1 MRSTWRSAAAA
12 LSMAVATSAAFADVT
27 IESPWIR
34 GVVAGQS
41 ATGAF
46 MRIRST
52 EAIELVRVASP
63 AASEAS
69 VHRTA
74 MVDGMMTMAPV
85 DALAVPAGGSVALEP
100 GGYHVM
106 LVGLRTPLRPGAK
119 VPLTFTFRG
128 ADRRERSVTVQA
140 EVRDL
145 TGAPSGTGH

>member
-1 MRSTWRSAAAA
+1 MHTYIRHAAAA
-12 LSMAVATSAAFADVT
+12 LMLAIPASAFADVT

-52 EAIELVRVASP
+52 EATELVAVSSP
-63 AASEAS
+63 AAANAS

-74 MVDGMMTMAPV
+74 MVDGMMAMEPV
-85 DALAVPAGGSVALEP
+85 DSLAIPAHGSVALEP
-100 GGYHVM
+100 GGFHVM
-106 LVGLRTPLRPGAK
+106 LVGLRGPLRVGDDVA
-119 VPLTFTFRG
+119 LTFVFRAAG
-128 ADRRERSVTVQA
+128 GRETSVTVQA

-145 TGAPSGTGH
+145 TGAPAHGKR